1 MLRRLILS
9 VMFALPGMAFAQ
21 RPPLMVPARAD
32 TIVERLPKGY
42 AALMPERPV
51 ITAAGRLAQAQR
63 LLATAAR
70 TGDARL
76 ATRAEA
82 LLAGF
87 PAGDATPAVL
97 RARAYAAQYRHDFD
111 DAVGL
116 LDRLVRSHPRDA
128 AARLSRAQILLVQ
141 GHLDRARRDCA
152 VLALGVDSASGLLCI
167 AALSLR
173 TGDTEAAAR
182 LIDRWLAQPDADA
195 EARRHV
201 LVMRGEVAARAGA
214 PDADDW
220 FQSALA
226 LAPDDV
232 RTLAAYARH
241 LRGQGR
247 HAQVLQLL
255 AKAPDV
261 DGLHLERTLAAH
273 AAGLP
278 TARAMIAA
286 QARRYELAHA
296 VGSEPELR
304 NEAEFVLTLQ
314 AGPER
319 ALALA
324 QRNFVTQR
332 DAEDVDLLL
341 RAAAAAKRPEALQ
354 PLRAWAE
361 AQNLPLPTS
370 PAPTSPGRA
379 SAGDDA

>member
-1 MLRRLILS
+1 MLRQLS
-9 VMFALPGMAFAQ
+9 VVLMFLLPVVALAQ
-21 RPPLMVPARAD
+21 RPPAVVPKRND
-32 TIVERLPKGY
+32 TVVERLPKGY
-42 AALMPERPV
+42 AALMPGSAA
-51 ITAAGRLAQAQR
+51 ISAAGQLAQAER

-76 ATRAEA
+76 AARADA
-82 LLAGF
+82 LLDGF
-87 PAGDATPAVL
+87 PAGDANLSLL

-111 DAVGL
+111 AAVGL
-116 LDRLVRSHPRDA
+116 LDRLIRNRPRDA
-128 AARLSRAQILLVQ
+128 EARFSRAQILLVQ
-141 GHLDRARRDCA
+141 GHLDRAHRDCA

-173 TGDTEAAAR
+173 TGNNDTAAR
-182 LIDRWLAQPDADA
+182 MLDLWLMQADA
-195 EARRHV
+195 NNPSRRHV
-201 LVMRGEVAARAGA
+201 LVMRGEVAARAGS
-214 PDADDW
+214 PDADGW
-220 FQSALA
+220 FQQALA
-226 LAPDDV
+226 MAPDDV

-273 AAGLP
+273 AAGLS
-278 TARAMIAA
+278 TARAMSAA
-286 QARRYELAHA
+286 QARRYEVAHA

-304 NEAEFVLTLQ
+304 DEAEFVLTVQ
-314 AGPER
+314 ADPQR
-319 ALALA
+319 ALVLA

-354 PLRAWAE
+354 PLRAWAQ
-361 AQNLPLPTS
+361 AQKLPLPASLS
-370 PAPTSPGRA
+370 PTGPGRA
-379 SAGDDA
+379 RAGDVQ